1 MVQQGQTIELTRRGP
16 NGERLWAYRYR
27 AGDGRRPR
35 HQGAEPTVAPARV
48 CGLSATDN
56 ISVTPCPAAWEL
68 ANAGSGW
75 LDHDHGAFGELLL
88 DHREAASK
96 TCYSAMLGAPLAGE
110 RGQSLVVL
118 RAGWTVA

>member
-56 ISVTPCPAAWEL
+56 KL